1 MYEDKVSAA
10 EPAKRG
16 LIGELSHNLKVTMR
30 ALRRLLLR
38 RLPAEEAQ
46 EVRRHVD
53 AEGVFCERYALMC
66 ALSAGIATLGLL
78 QSSSAVVIGAM
89 LVSPLMSPIAK
100 LGFAFASLDAQRAQ
114 AAARV
119 LAIGAAIGIAL
130 GMVLTWFSPIR
141 NATPEI
147 IARTAPTLLDLAV
160 AVLSG
165 LAGGYATVHRRGETA
180 IGVAIATALM
190 PPLATVGYSLAVARW
205 DFAAGASLLFLTNL
219 AAIAFSFALVAR
231 IRGVVRPIEKVEFK
245 PIHVALGALAFLAL
259 ATPLALT
266 LRRVTLETRATL
278 AARQEIARI
287 FEIEPNQ
294 VVQLSVSWSNLEVPH
309 VSATAITPRFLDNAE
324 SRVADRLTQR
334 LRTEVDLQLQQI
346 VASDQRMETQAVI
359 EAAIAQGR
367 LAGGPTSLSPRT
379 DPVMRASRLRVAQ
392 AWLDTGQ
399 QQIRLLLAP
408 QSTSFAAM
416 RAEET
421 RLNTLGFGW
430 EVRIVPPYRERIPIL
445 FPDNGASIG
454 AEAEPQMRAIVWAMQ
469 RWGVSSAV
477 VEGISGANPSGNRS
491 SRTLSEA
498 RASAVAAFFTS
509 NGLQAQTRIASR
521 ETASSLADQ
530 GIERLRA
537 ADVLP
542 FEIADGDD
550 RTFPE

>member
-1 MYEDKVSAA
+1 MNDEGANSPGPAASGLAA
-10 EPAKRG
+10 E
-16 LIGELSHNLKVTMR
+16 VTRNFTVMLR

-38 RLPAEEAQ
+38 RLPVEEAQ
-46 EVRRHVD
+46 DVRRQVD
-53 AEGVFCERYALMC
+53 ADGAFSERYALMC

-89 LVSPLMSPIAK
+89 LVSPLMAPIAK
-100 LGFAFASLDAQRAQ
+100 LGFSFASFDARRAQ

-130 GMVLTWFSPIR
+130 GMILTWLSPIR

-231 IRGVVRPIEKVEFK
+231 VRGVVRPIEKVEFK
-245 PIHVALGALAFLAL
+245 PLHVALGVVAFLAL

-266 LRRVTLETRATL
+266 LRRVTLETRASL

-287 FEIEPNQ
+287 FEIDPNQ
-294 VVQLSVSWSNLEVPH
+294 VVQLSVSWANLDVPH
-309 VSATAITPRFLDNAE
+309 VTATAITPNFLDDAE
-324 SRVADRLTQR
+324 RSVTDRLTQR
-334 LRTEVDLQLQQI
+334 LHAQVDLQLQQI
-346 VASDQRMETQAVI
+346 VARDQRMETQAVI

-367 LAGGPTSLSPRT
+367 LAGAPASVSPRT
-379 DPVMRASRLRVAQ
+379 DPVVRASRLRVAQ
-392 AWLDTGQ
+392 AWLDAEDQ
-399 QQIRLLLAP
+399 EIRLLLAP
-408 QSTSFAAM
+408 QATSLAAM
-416 RAEET
+416 RAEEV

-430 EVRIVPPYRERIPIL
+430 TVRIVPPYRERLPVL
-445 FPDNGASIG
+445 FPDDRASIS
-454 AEAEPQMRAIVWAMQ
+454 AETEPQMGAVVWALQ
-469 RWGVSSAV
+469 RWGVSSVV
-477 VEGISGANPSGNRS
+477 VEGISGANPSSTRS
-491 SRTLSEA
+491 SRVLSEA
-498 RASAVAAFFTS
+498 RASAVAAFLVS

-521 ETASSLADQ
+521 ETASSLAEQ
-530 GIERLRA
+530 GVARVRA
-537 ADVLP
+537 ADILP
-542 FEIADGDD
+542 FEINEGGGQ
-550 RTFPE
+550 